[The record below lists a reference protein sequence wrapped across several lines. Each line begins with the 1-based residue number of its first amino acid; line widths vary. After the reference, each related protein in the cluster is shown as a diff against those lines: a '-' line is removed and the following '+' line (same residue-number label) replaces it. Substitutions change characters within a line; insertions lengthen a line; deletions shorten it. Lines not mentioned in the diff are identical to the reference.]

1 MIVIFSNSTKNTMG
15 GVEIFNEELEM
26 LFLKN
31 DIESIRIESNSHNKI
46 FNYLIR
52 VFFTL
57 KLIYFNYKKTDF
69 ILLQYGNFLDILVL
83 PLLFLSFKKIKLIA
97 HIGDSWKHINNK
109 LLRYITNL
117 HLKIFVNELFIITD
131 EQRIFLKHKNTT
143 KIHTIINEKYLNEN
157 NYPNN
162 DYLLFL
168 GRICKEKGIE
178 DLISV
183 YSTLNKRKSL
193 PILNIVGPVDSEYKK
208 EIDKFIL
215 NENLE
220 KKVFIQKPVYD
231 INKKI
236 ELIDNSKILIYPS
249 YADAF
254 PLTVIETFA
263 RKKCCLATKISETKN
278 FIEFDDFLFIPGDKE
293 DLLIKL
299 ENYLNNSILYNEK
312 LEIMYRKASQYAK
325 GQIVNDIIKNKQ

>member
-1 MIVIFSNSTKNTMG
+1 MIVVFSNSTKNTMG

-31 DIESIRIESNSHNKI
+31 NIESIRIESNSHNKI

-57 KLIYFNYKKTDF
+57 KLIYFNYKRTNF
-69 ILLQYGNFLDILVL
+69 ILLQYGNFLDILIL
-83 PLLFLSFKKIKLIA
+83 PLLFLSFKKIKLIV

-109 LLRYITNL
+109 LLRSITNFY
-117 HLKIFVNELFIITD
+117 LKMFVNELFIITD
-131 EQRIFLKHKNTT
+131 EQRSFLKHNNIT
-143 KIHTIINEKYLNEN
+143 KIHTIINEKYLNKN

-183 YSTLNKRKSL
+183 YSNLNKKISL
-193 PILNIVGPVDSEYKK
+193 PILNIVGPIDSEYKI

-215 NENLE
+215 NEKLE

-236 ELIDNSKILIYPS
+236 ELIDNAKVLIYPS

-254 PLTVIETFA
+254 PLTVIETFS
-263 RKKCCLATKISETKN
+263 RKKPCFATRISETKN
-278 FIEFDDFLFIPGDKE
+278 FICTDKFLFEPGNCLEMYNK
-293 DLLIKL
+293 LIDFF
-299 ENYLNNSILYNEK
+299 ENPSEYNVFIEEMYLKSIK
-312 LEIMYRKASQYAK
+312 YAQ
-325 GQIVNDIIKNKQ
+325 GQIVYDILDEI